1 MKLNILTVALAAT
14 LFGTLGASAQVVI
27 EERRDPVIVEHD

>member
-14 LFGTLGASAQVVI
+14 LFDTLGASAQVVI
-27 EERRDPVIVEHD
+27 EEP